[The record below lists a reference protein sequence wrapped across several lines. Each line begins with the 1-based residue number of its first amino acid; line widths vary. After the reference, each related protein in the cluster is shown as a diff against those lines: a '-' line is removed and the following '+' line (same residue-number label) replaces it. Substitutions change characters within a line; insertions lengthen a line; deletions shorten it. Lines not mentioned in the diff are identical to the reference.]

1 MKEDRHINFKLMR
14 QYILDHQDGAAS
26 KPAAGGLYS
35 IQPLATGP
43 EKSKKYWRSLDEL
56 ADTPEFREFVERE
69 FPQQAEEWN
78 DPFERRTFL
87 KLMGASLALAGLS
100 ACAFQ
105 PPEKIVPYVTQPEEE
120 VPGKALFFATASSL
134 GGIATPVLARS
145 NEGRPTKLEGNPD
158 HPNSRNSNPQDRGSS
173 ATDIFSQASILS
185 LYDPDRSQTPLY
197 RDESRTWSTFVGE
210 IRTALD
216 EQRPKL
222 GAGIRFLTETVTSPT
237 LAAQLKGILTEFSQA
252 KWHQYE
258 PANNDNAR
266 AGAIM
271 AFGQPVNTIYDFSKA
286 DRILSLDADF
296 LAAMPGTLRYARDFA
311 ARRRVS
317 KDSGV
322 VDVPELSSGKKEMS
336 RLYMIETTPTTT
348 GASADHRWSVK
359 PGELESYARAF
370 AGSIRGEGN
379 SSSGNQTVTVET
391 RLEVSANGDHPKPLY
406 WPALQTIARDLQQHK
421 GSSIVIA
428 GKEATPAVH
437 ALVHAMNDAL
447 GNTGKTV
454 FYSEPLEANPVDQH
468 QSLLE
473 LISDIEA
480 GRVELLVIIGG
491 NPVYNTPA
499 DLKLNQERMF
509 KTKLRVHLSQYR
521 DETSELC
528 HWNIPETHY
537 LEAWSDTRAYDGTV
551 TIVQPLIEPLYQNK
565 SAHELLAVFTAKY
578 DQKPYEIIR
587 EYWQGEGQ
595 KAVGRRQQAE
605 SGSPTGR
612 GSDRMPGATF
622 SARVTPTAN
631 RSPAAN
637 ATSTSTKTAVGPS
650 PFADFESWWRKC
662 VHDGFILDT
671 ALPMKTVSVN
681 GEILAQ
687 ANAGATPAVPV
698 PNTQFELVF
707 RTDPT
712 IYDGRFSNNGWLQ
725 ELPKPL
731 TKLTWDNAA
740 LVSPNTAKQ
749 LGLEK
754 TIGRKGGDIY
764 VDTLKISYQGRTIS
778 EAVPTWIMPG
788 QPDGV
793 ITLHL
798 GYGRKRAGRV
808 GNDHGFNAY
817 EIRTADSP
825 WTGVGAQ
832 VEKGPATHLLAVTQL
847 HFNLED
853 PNFSKEPRDIYRQ
866 QTLEEYLHGEHEK
879 HESHDPPAD
888 ETLYDPKLYDYQNQG
903 NGLNYAWG
911 MAIDLNN
918 CIGCNGCTIACQS
931 ENNIPVVGKE
941 QVVRSREMHW
951 IRVDTYFQGDNP
963 VNPEGTHF
971 MPVPCMHCENAPC
984 EPVCPV
990 HATVHSA
997 EGLNDMV
1004 YNRCVGTKYCS
1015 NNCPYKVRRFNFF
1028 LYQDWETPSYQ
1039 LMRNPDVSVRSR
1051 GVMEKCTYCVQRIQG
1066 AKITS
1071 EIEGRKVRDGEI
1083 VTACQAVCPTE
1094 AIVFGDINDPNSK
1107 VSKLKAE
1114 QRNYSLLSELNTKP
1128 RTTYL
1133 SALRNP
1139 NPEIKS

>member
-1 MKEDRHINFKLMR
+1 MSEDRHINFKLMR
-14 QYILDHQDGAAS
+14 QYILDHQDGS
-26 KPAAGGLYS
+26 VPPPAAGGLYS
-35 IQPLATGP
+35 IQPRATGA

-56 ADTPEFREFVERE
+56 AETPEFRELVARE
-69 FPQQAEEWN
+69 FPHAAEEWN

-100 ACAFQ
+100 GCAFQ
-105 PPEKIVPYVTQPEEE
+105 APEKIVPYVTQPEEE

-134 GGIATPVLARS
+134 GGIATPLLARS
-145 NEGRPTKLEGNPD
+145 NEGRPTKVEGNPD
-158 HPNSRNSNPQDRGSS
+158 HPNSRNSDPQDRGSS
-173 ATDIFSQASILS
+173 ATDIFSQASILG

-197 RDESRTWSTFVGE
+197 RDEARTWSTFVGE

-216 EQRPKL
+216 EQRPKQ

-237 LAAQLKGILTEFSQA
+237 LAAQLKGILTEFPQA

-266 AGAIM
+266 AGAVM
-271 AFGQPVNTIYDFSKA
+271 AFGQPVNTIYDFGKA

-296 LAAMPGTLRYARDFA
+296 LSAQPGMLKYARDFA

-317 KDSGV
+317 EGQ
-322 VDVPELSSGKKEMS
+322 KEIN
-336 RLYMIETTPTTT
+336 RLYVIETTPTTT
-348 GASADHRWSVK
+348 GASADHRWSVR
-359 PGELESYARAF
+359 PSELSSLVKSLASVLVSLGLGDTQGTGLR
-370 AGSIRGEGN
+370 STEG
-379 SSSGNQTVTVET
+379 
-391 RLEVSANGDHPKPLY
+391 A
-406 WPALQTIARDLQQHK
+406 IAEWMPTLGRDFRQHE
-421 GSSIVIA
+421 GTSIVIA
-428 GKEATPAVH
+428 GKEAPPAVH
-437 ALVHAMNDAL
+437 ALAHAMNNAL
-447 GNTGKTV
+447 GNVGKTV
-454 FYSEPLEANPVDQH
+454 FYSDSIEANPIDQR
-468 QSLLE
+468 QSLQE
-473 LISDIEA
+473 LINDIDA
-480 GRVELLVIIGG
+480 SRVELLVIVGG

-499 DLKLNQERMF
+499 DLKLNQDRMF

-537 LEAWSDTRAYDGTV
+537 LEAWSDSRTYDGTV

-578 DQKPYEIIR
+578 DQSPYEIIR

-595 KAVGRRQQAE
+595 KALGSRQKAD
-605 SGSPTGR
+605 GSR
-612 GSDRMPGATF
+612 Q
-622 SARVTPTAN
+622 
-631 RSPAAN
+631 
-637 ATSTSTKTAVGPS
+637 TAVGSKQNESQAAPGRAPMPATPGASSTTSIAGASAAANITTTPAAVVGPEPS
-650 PFADFESWWRKC
+650 GDFESWWRKC
-662 VHDGFILDT
+662 VHDGFIPGT
-671 ALPMKTVSVN
+671 ALPTKSLSAGKGN
-681 GEILAQ
+681 SAQ
-687 ANAGATPAVPV
+687 PNAGGTPAIPV
-698 PNTQFELVF
+698 NTVQAKTGQPQSGFEIVF

-712 IYDGRFSNNGWLQ
+712 IYDGRFANNGWLQ

-754 TIGRKGGDIY
+754 TNGKKGREAY
-764 VDTLKISYQGRTIS
+764 VDTVKISYQGRTIS
-778 EAVPTWIMPG
+778 DKVPAYIMPG

-808 GNDHGFNAY
+808 GNEHGFNAY
-817 EIRTADSP
+817 EIRTADAP
-825 WTGVGAQ
+825 WSVAGAQ
-832 VEKGPATHLLAVTQL
+832 VEKAPGTYMLALTQQ
-847 HFNLED
+847 HFNMED

-866 QTLEEYLHGEHEK
+866 QTLEQYLHGEHKE
-879 HESHDPPAD
+879 HESEDPPKED
-888 ETLYDPKLYDYQNQG
+888 TLYDPSLYDYQNQG
-903 NGLNYAWG
+903 NDLNYAWG

-931 ENNIPVVGKE
+931 ENNIPVVGKD
-941 QVVRSREMHW
+941 QVERSREMHW
-951 IRVDTYFQGDNP
+951 IRLDTYFEGDDAS
-963 VNPEGTHF
+963 NPEGTHF

-1028 LYQDWETPSYQ
+1028 LYQDWETPTYQ

-1051 GVMEKCTYCVQRIQG
+1051 GVMEKCTYCVQRIQS

-1114 QRNYSLLSELNTKP
+1114 QRNYSLLAELNTKP

-1139 NPEIKS
+1139 NPEIK

>member
-1 MKEDRHINFKLMR
+1 MSEDRHINFKLLS
-14 QYILDHQDGAAS
+14 QYIIDQQNLS
-26 KPAAGGLYS
+26 EPPALAGGTALDPPAHAGGS
-35 IQPLATGP
+35 DKA
-43 EKSKKYWRSLDEL
+43 KKYWRSLEEL
-56 ADTPEFREFVERE
+56 ADAPEFREFVTRE
-69 FPQQAEEWN
+69 YPQHAEEWD
-78 DPFERRTFL
+78 DPVERRTFL
-87 KLMGASLALAGLS
+87 KLMGASMALAGLS
-100 ACAFQ
+100 GCVFQ
-105 PPEKIVPYVTQPEEE
+105 PPEKVVPYVTQPEHGT
-120 VPGKALFFATASSL
+120 PGKALFFATASTL
-134 GGIATPVLARS
+134 GGVATPLLARS

-158 HPNSRNSNPQDRGSS
+158 HPNSRNSDPADRGSS

-216 EQRPKL
+216 EQRPKQ
-222 GAGIRFLTETVTSPT
+222 GAGIRFLTETITSPT
-237 LAAQLKGILTEFSQA
+237 LAAQLKGILSEFPQA

-266 AGAIM
+266 AGAM
-271 AFGQPVNTIYDFSKA
+271 MVFGQPVNTIYDFSKA

-296 LAAMPGTLRYARDFA
+296 LAALPGTLRYARDFA
-311 ARRRVS
+311 ARRRIT
-317 KDSGV
+317 
-322 VDVPELSSGKKEMS
+322 EGKKEMS
-336 RLYMIETTPTTT
+336 RLYVIETTPTTT
-348 GASADHRWSVK
+348 GAAADHHWSIR
-359 PGELESYARAF
+359 PSQLETYARGF
-370 AGSIRGEGN
+370 LSNFTESR
-379 SSSGNQTVTVET
+379 STVDSQTRVET
-391 RLEVSANGDHPKPLY
+391 QLEVKEFSNQSNTLY
-406 WPALQTIARDLQQHK
+406 WPDVQAIARDLQQHK
-421 GSSIVIA
+421 GASIVIA
-428 GKEATPAVH
+428 GKEAAPAVH
-437 ALVHAMNDAL
+437 AMAHNLNAAL
-447 GNTGKTV
+447 GNVGKTV
-454 FYSEPLEANPVDQH
+454 FYTDPLEANSVDQR
-468 QSLLE
+468 QSLQE
-473 LISDIEA
+473 LINDIDG
-480 GRVELLVIIGG
+480 GRVEMLVIVGG

-499 DLKLNQERMF
+499 DLKLNKDRMF

-528 HWNIPETHY
+528 HWQIPESHY
-537 LEAWSDTRAYDGTV
+537 LEAWSDARSYDGTV
-551 TIVQPLIEPLYQNK
+551 TIVQPIIEPLYQSK

-587 EYWQGEGQ
+587 EYWASKQQTTGAG
-595 KAVGRRQQAE
+595 GSRQEAGTGTTAPIAQ
-605 SGSPTGR
+605 PT
-612 GSDRMPGATF
+612 P
-622 SARVTPTAN
+622 VPTAT
-631 RSPAAN
+631 PA
-637 ATSTSTKTAVGPS
+637 
-650 PFADFESWWRKC
+650 ADFETWWRKC
-662 VHDGFILDT
+662 VHDGFIPNT
-671 ALPMKTVSVN
+671 ALATKTVTANN
-681 GEILAQ
+681 GSGNQ
-687 ANAGATPAVPV
+687 ANAGGTPAVPV
-698 PNTQFELVF
+698 NAVPVTNGSTSAGSGAFEVVF

-749 LGLEK
+749 LGLTK
-754 TIGRKGGDIY
+754 TIGKKGGDIY
-764 VDTLKISYQGRTIS
+764 VDTLKINYQGRTIS
-778 EAVPTWIMPG
+778 DPVPTWITPG

-793 ITLHL
+793 ITIHL
-798 GYGRKRAGRV
+798 GYGRKLAGRV
-808 GNDHGFNAY
+808 GNGYGFNAY
-817 EIRTADSP
+817 EIRTSDSP
-825 WTGVGAQ
+825 WSGQAVQ
-832 VEKGPATHLLAVTQL
+832 VEKGNAQHQLAVTQL
-847 HFNLED
+847 HFNMEDRNFSNEDRDVLRSETLED
-853 PNFSKEPRDIYRQ
+853 
-866 QTLEEYLHGEHEK
+866 YLHGKHAEHEE
-879 HESHDPPAD
+879 HVPGPD

-918 CIGCNGCTIACQS
+918 CIGCNACTIACQS

-951 IRVDTYFQGDNP
+951 IRVDTYFKGEDP
-963 VNPEGTHF
+963 GNPEATNF

-1028 LYQDWETPSYQ
+1028 LYQDWEQPTYQ

-1066 AKITS
+1066 AKIQS

-1083 VTACQAVCPTE
+1083 VTACQAVCPTDV
-1094 AIVFGDINDPNSK
+1094 IVFGDVNDPNSR

-1114 QRNYSLLSELNTKP
+1114 QRNYSLLAELNTKP

-1139 NPEIKS
+1139 NPEIK